1 MFDSVDRLLLGLV
14 TGIAFGF
21 LLQKGRVAKF
31 EVIVGQLLLRDWTVA
46 KIMLTAIVV
55 GAIGV
60 YAMVGVGWVGLHI
73 KPAVLG
79 GILAGGAI
87 FGVGMALMGY
97 CPGTCVAAAGEGRRD
112 AIVGIAGLLFGS
124 TLYVVFYP
132 AWQTVRNALGDWGK
146 LTLPE
151 WTGVSAWVWI
161 AALVIGAAA
170 AFVALERY
178 EAKRRQTV

>member
-1 MFDSVDRLLLGLV
+1 MFDSVDRLLLGLA
-14 TGIAFGF
+14 TGVALGF
-21 LLQKGRVAKF
+21 LFQKGRVTKH

-60 YAMVGVGWVGLHI
+60 YAMFGAGWVGLHI
-73 KPAVLG
+73 KSAVIG

-112 AIVGIAGLLFGS
+112 AIVGIAGLLFGAL
-124 TLYVVFYP
+124 LYVVFFP
-132 AWQTVRNALGDWGK
+132 AWQTVRDALGDWGK

-161 AALVIGAAA
+161 AALAAGAIA

-178 EAKRRQTV
+178 EAKHRQTT